1 MRLLLRAS
9 LEGGVFAILLPDTRG
24 AASLAFRVMKVKDS
38 QEDAEQLISGFPRA
52 RAGRAA

>member
-38 QEDAEQLISGFPRA
+38 QEDTEQLISGFPRA